1 MTAWLKRWRCLP
13 ADTRRSLVR
22 GVGWA
27 VAAALLDGLCG
38 VLLVPLIRA
47 WFAGGALLHWAAAL
61 IALTL
66 GHALVLYAAQ
76 LGGYRA
82 GGALALGL
90 VDRLVRHLPR
100 IAAPQTVRDSDPE
113 GLLRGPVMQAMGIPA
128 HLLGPLIGAVVTPL
142 AVVAGLA
149 AIDWR
154 IALCLAAA
162 AALLFALLNRSGA
175 RTLALEEARAAG
187 ERDLAEQLQAF
198 AAHQGLLRFA
208 GRDGSGRAA
217 LQRAL
222 DERHRRARALMRRS
236 LPLELGFAGAVQAV
250 FVAMLVG
257 GAAAVAAGRLDPAT
271 VVAVL
276 VLLVRFIEPLAQ
288 LTQLDQALRGG
299 WRALDAVLTVLH
311 APRFESPERGLRPQ
325 DASVVAMRVG
335 YRSETGATLL
345 DDVDLHCPAGGFVA
359 IVGPTGAGK
368 STLLG
373 LLARLDDPSSGRVL
387 FGNVDLRRLS
397 ETTLAGVRTV
407 VFQHSG
413 LFRGS
418 LGWNLRMG
426 RPDAS
431 GAALDA
437 VLDALGLSRD
447 VERLPHGLDT
457 DVGPGGQ
464 LLSGGQRQRACIARG
479 LLAKAPLL
487 LLDEPTASLDELSA
501 RRVRDCLVAMRGQRT
516 RIVVTHHP
524 ALARAADEI
533 VVLEAGRVRARGT
546 HAQLVAADPWY
557 AEFARAES
565 ECEREPEVE
574 TPATATAG
582 FSAPARGADAGHR

>member
-1 MTAWLKRWRCLP
+1 
-13 ADTRRSLVR
+13 
-22 GVGWA
+22 
-27 VAAALLDGLCG
+27 
-38 VLLVPLIRA
+38 
-47 WFAGGALLHWAAAL
+47 
-61 IALTL
+61 
-66 GHALVLYAAQ
+66 
-76 LGGYRA
+76 
-82 GGALALGL
+82 
-90 VDRLVRHLPR
+90 
-100 IAAPQTVRDSDPE
+100 
-113 GLLRGPVMQAMGIPA
+113 
-128 HLLGPLIGAVVTPL
+128 
-142 AVVAGLA
+142 
-149 AIDWR
+149 
-154 IALCLAAA
+154 
-162 AALLFALLNRSGA
+162 
-175 RTLALEEARAAG
+175 
-187 ERDLAEQLQAF
+187 
-198 AAHQGLLRFA
+198 
-208 GRDGSGRAA
+208 AA

-325 DASVVAMRVG
+325 DASVAAVRVG

-397 ETTLAGVRTV
+397 ETTLAGARTV

-557 AEFARAES
+557 AEFARADS

-574 TPATATAG
+574 TPATAIAG
-582 FSAPARGADAGHR
+582 ISAPARGADAGHR